1 MDALNGIRNLFN
13 YFPLSNKNAAPVRIC
28 DDPWNRDVPSL
39 DTVVP
44 LEATTA
50 YNIKD
55 VIVPLVDEGD
65 FFEIQPDYAKNIV
78 VGFARI
84 NGRSVGIVG
93 NNPKF
98 AAGALVFATPHK
110 VFISSQVASIS
121 RRR

>member
-1 MDALNGIRNLFN
+1 MR
-13 YFPLSNKNAAPVRIC
+13 VC
-28 DDPWNRDVPSL
+28 DDPWDRDVPSL
-39 DTVVP
+39 DTVIP

-98 AAGALVFATPHK
+98 AAGTLSFVTLQQ
-110 VFISSQVASIS
+110 VFIS
-121 RRR
+121 